1 MALVLS
7 AMAHL
12 LLLLLLF
19 RQAQSLQWDY
29 SVVQDTG
36 MLTSLFYV
44 CMFVYPFVQMPLQFG
59 RSILDFGRL
68 IFFYT
73 HLDKLYVRETLP

>member
-1 MALVLS
+1 MAIVLS

-36 MLTSLFYV
+36 MSTS
-44 CMFVYPFVQMPLQFG
+44 CSMFVYEQISFCTTAVAIWSFYIGLWTFD
-59 RSILDFGRL
+59 ILL
-68 IFFYT
+68 
-73 HLDKLYVRETLP
+73 HPP